1 MHALHFFCF
10 GTSPSVLSQARNDA
24 VELKLRVLDDKL
36 LRAQI
41 SEEDKL
47 KVVPRQPPTCPCPE
61 CPSQQEMQHTWVDM

>member
-1 MHALHFFCF
+1 MWL
-10 GTSPSVLSQARNDA
+10 QARNDA

-47 KVVPRQPPTCPCPE
+47 KVVTLTTAGRESICTTAL
-61 CPSQQEMQHTWVDM
+61 SSKSSAVRRLRV